1 MPVSDPVET
10 LVMLGALTRYLFH
23 SILLTRHLVADLHD
37 APMAIRGAKD
47 MSATQDKALVSA
59 SETSLKD
66 LAPAVFR
73 QRLLIEGFFT
83 GEMTEDRVRTY
94 LLQLAAFLDLRAY
107 GDPVVF
113 QPTSGMGKEENAGFD
128 AFLPLIDSGIS
139 GYFWSGSGFFSI
151 LLYTCKGFE
160 VDLAIAHSRELLG
173 VQGEIVAH
181 SF

>member
-1 MPVSDPVET
+1 
-10 LVMLGALTRYLFH
+10 
-23 SILLTRHLVADLHD
+23 
-37 APMAIRGAKD
+37 
-47 MSATQDKALVSA
+47 MSATHDATLPSA

-73 QRLLIEGFFT
+73 QRLLVEGFFS

-94 LLQLAAFLDLRAY
+94 LLQLAESLDLRTY

-113 QPTSGMGKEENAGFD
+113 QPTSGMGKEENSGFD
-128 AFLPLIDSGIS
+128 AFVPLIDSGIS
-139 GYFWSGSGFFSI
+139 GYFWTGPRFFSI

-160 VDLAIAHSRELLG
+160 ADKAIASTREMLG
-173 VQGEIVAH
+173 AQGEIVSH

>member
-1 MPVSDPVET
+1 MRSIAVVGVTTMSET
-10 LVMLGALTRYLFH
+10 G
-23 SILLTRHLVADLHD
+23 D
-37 APMAIRGAKD
+37 A
-47 MSATQDKALVSA
+47 ALVTA
-59 SETSLKD
+59 SEASLKD

-94 LLQLAAFLDLRAY
+94 LLELAASLDLRTY

-128 AFLPLIDSGIS
+128 AFVPLIDSGIS
-139 GYFWSGSGFFSI
+139 AYFWTGAGFFSVLI
-151 LLYTCKGFE
+151 YTCKGFSA
-160 VDLAIAHSRELLG
+160 DRAIEHSRETLG
-173 VQGEIVAH
+173 VHGEIVAH